1 MTVRVMRTDE
11 DKVTNKV
18 TDTVADLVAD
28 LVAVSER

>member
-18 TDTVADLVAD
+18 TDTVADLVA
-28 LVAVSER
+28 VSER